1 MLLRV
6 FCPGRPLLLLLLAP
20 LLLLLLLTRP
30 AAAQQA
36 GDTTSVACPPPRV
49 PRLCVE
55 LDASRAVDPA
65 AGPLLFRW
73 DMGDGTQ
80 LTGAT
85 VAHCYA
91 ERRRYTVRLDV
102 VDEASGEVR
111 EAEKLLDVDFTKQ
124 TVVNFR
130 AADTVRVGQP
140 VAFDAADSQ
149 LPACQNMVVIW
160 DFRDGA
166 TGTGPKTEHR
176 FRRPGRYAVRM
187 ALRANGPGA
196 CPDSH
201 CVSRTVVVLP

>member
-1 MLLRV
+1 MSAPVLLRV
-6 FCPGRPLLLLLLAP
+6 FCPGRRLLLLPLLLLLAL
-20 LLLLLLLTRP
+20 P

-36 GDTTSVACPPPRV
+36 GDTISVACPPPRV
-49 PRLCVE
+49 PKLCVE
-55 LDASRAVDPA
+55 LDARQAVDPA
-65 AGPLLFRW
+65 AGQLTFRW

-80 LTGAT
+80 LTGPT

-149 LPACQNMVVIW
+149 LPTCRNMVVIW

-166 TGTGPKTEHR
+166 TSTGPQVEHR

-201 CVSRTVVVLP
+201 CVSRQVIVLP

>member
-6 FCPGRPLLLLLLAP
+6 FCSVRLLFLLPLLLLLA
-20 LLLLLLLTRP
+20 RP
-30 AAAQQA
+30 AVTQQA

-49 PRLCVE
+49 PKLCVE
-55 LDASRAVDPA
+55 LDARQAVDPA
-65 AGPLLFRW
+65 AGPLTFRW
-73 DMGDGTQ
+73 DMGDGTL
-80 LTGAT
+80 LTGPT

-111 EAEKLLDVDFTKQ
+111 PAEKLLDIDFTKQ

-149 LPACQNMVVIW
+149 LPTCRNMVVIW

-166 TGTGPKTEHR
+166 TGTGPRVEHR
-176 FRRPGRYAVRM
+176 FRRPGSYAVRM

-201 CVSRTVVVLP
+201 CVSRQVVVLP

>member
-1 MLLRV
+1 MLLRLI
-6 FCPGRPLLLLLLAP
+6 RSALLLLPTLLLAP
-20 LLLLLLLTRP
+20 RP
-30 AAAQQA
+30 ATAQQA

-55 LDASRAVDPA
+55 LDASRSVDPA
-65 AGPLLFRW
+65 AGPLTFRW
-73 DMGDGTQ
+73 DMGDGTT
-80 LTGAT
+80 LSGPT

-91 ERRRYTVRLDV
+91 ARRRYTVRLDV

-111 EAEKLLDVDFTKQ
+111 EAEKLLDVDFTQQ

-140 VAFDAADSQ
+140 VVFDAADSQ

-166 TGTGPKTEHR
+166 IGTGPRYEHR

-187 ALRANGPGA
+187 ALRANGPGS

-201 CVSRTVVVLP
+201 CVSRAVVVLP